1 MIVNNIPRPTV
12 DKLDHA
18 EYIARQI
25 LDIKRADTIKM
36 DEAPRR
42 ALEKIQAN
50 ARIEQAYIQ
59 AKELEEL
66 KLYTAHNKRQE
77 YYDYKRILFVG
88 LNFDRY
94 S

>member
-1 MIVNNIPRPTV
+1 MIVNNVPRPNA
-12 DKLDHA
+12 DKFKHA
-18 EYIARQI
+18 DYIARQI
-25 LDIKRADTIKM
+25 ADIKRADTVRI
-36 DEAPRR
+36 DEQPKRV
-42 ALEKIQAN
+42 LEKIKAN

-59 AKELEEL
+59 QKELQEL
-66 KLYTAHNKRQE
+66 KLYTASNKRQE

>member
-1 MIVNNIPRPTV
+1 MIVNNIPRPNV
-12 DKLDHA
+12 EKHYQS
-18 EYIARQI
+18 EYLARQI
-25 LDIKRADTIKM
+25 ADIKRLDTIRI
-36 DEAPRR
+36 DEQPRR
-42 ALEKIQAN
+42 ALEKIKAN
-50 ARIEQAYIQ
+50 ARIEQAYLQ

-66 KLYTAHNKRQE
+66 KLYTANDKRQE

>member
-1 MIVNNIPRPTV
+1 MNVNNVYRPNV
-12 DKLDHA
+12 DKFQHA
-18 EYIARQI
+18 EYIARQN
-25 LDIKRADTIKM
+25 LDLKRADTIKM

>member
-1 MIVNNIPRPTV
+1 MIVNNIPRPNV

-18 EYIARQI
+18 EYIARQV

-66 KLYTAHNKRQE
+66 KLYTAHNKRQD
-77 YYDYKRILFVG
+77 YYDYRRILFVG

>member
-1 MIVNNIPRPTV
+1 MIVNNIQRPNV
-12 DKLDHA
+12 YKFKHA
-18 EYIARQI
+18 EYIARQT
-25 LDIKRADTIKM
+25 LDLKRADNIKM

-50 ARIEQAYIQ
+50 ARIEQASIQ

-66 KLYTAHNKRQE
+66 KLYTANNKRQE

>member
-1 MIVNNIPRPTV
+1 MNVNNVYRPNV
-12 DKLDHA
+12 DKFQHA
-18 EYIARQI
+18 EYIARQN
-25 LDIKRADTIKM
+25 LDLKRADTIKM

-50 ARIEQAYIQ
+50 ARIEQACIR

-66 KLYTAHNKRQE
+66 KLYTAHNNRQD
-77 YYDYKRILFVG
+77 YYEYKRILFVG

>member
-1 MIVNNIPRPTV
+1 MIVNNVPRPNA
-12 DKLDHA
+12 DKFEHA
-18 EYIARQI
+18 AYIARQI
-25 LDIKRADTIKM
+25 ADIKRADTVRM
-36 DEAPRR
+36 DEQPMRM
-42 ALEKIQAN
+42 LEKIKAN

-59 AKELEEL
+59 QKELQEL
-66 KLYTAHNKRQE
+66 KLYTANDKRQD

>member
-1 MIVNNIPRPTV
+1 MIVNNIPRPNIE
-12 DKLDHA
+12 KNYQS
-18 EYIARQI
+18 EYLARQI
-25 LDIKRADTIKM
+25 ADIKQLDTIRK
-36 DEAPRR
+36 DEQPKRV
-42 ALEKIQAN
+42 LEKIQAN
-50 ARIEQAYIQ
+50 ARIEQAYLQ

-66 KLYTAHNKRQE
+66 KLYTANDKRQE

>member
-59 AKELEEL
+59 AKELQEL
-66 KLYTAHNKRQE
+66 KLYTAHNKRQD

>member
-1 MIVNNIPRPTV
+1 MIVNNIPRPNV
-12 DKLDHA
+12 EKHYQS
-18 EYIARQI
+18 EYLARQI
-25 LDIKRADTIKM
+25 ADIKRLDTIRI
-36 DEAPRR
+36 DEQPRR
-42 ALEKIQAN
+42 ALEKIKAN

-66 KLYTAHNKRQE
+66 KLYTASNKRQD

-88 LNFDRY
+88 MNFDRY

>member
-1 MIVNNIPRPTV
+1 MNVNNVYRPNV
-12 DKLDHA
+12 DKFQHA
-18 EYIARQI
+18 EYIARQN
-25 LDIKRADTIKM
+25 LDLKRADTIKM

-42 ALEKIQAN
+42 ALEKTQAN
-50 ARIEQAYIQ
+50 ARIEQACIQ

-66 KLYTAHNKRQE
+66 KLYTAHNNRQD
-77 YYDYKRILFVG
+77 YYDYRRILFVG